1 MFRRPLGPGTVRSPS
16 SAGANATGNGDQ
28 ERARS
33 TTYTNARLLGASTLP
48 GISRPRRV
56 DKNVVRKEPAGPG
69 ALVMVRKEPAGPGAL
84 VVVGLHVTTG
94 QGLPGSRKAWRAG
107 PVPVWHSRVVSGARA
122 SARAGNVLPQSRM
135 AMPGGLRRSG
145 FGPGWERFAYPSPPS
160 PPSPFPSPR
169 TRIPP

>member
-1 MFRRPLGPGTVRSPS
+1 M
-16 SAGANATGNGDQ
+16 
-28 ERARS
+28 
-33 TTYTNARLLGASTLP
+33 
-48 GISRPRRV
+48 
-56 DKNVVRKEPAGPG
+56 VRKEPAGPG

-145 FGPGWERFAYPSPPS
+145 FGPGPGWERFAYPPPPS
-160 PPSPFPSPR
+160 PPLSFSLSPYQDPPVGECANTGSLSPQAPVR
-169 TRIPP
+169 